1 MKNNANSNV
10 LQAYIKTEDIS
21 MLDVHTITHTTQ
33 QDPSAE
39 LPKSYWKMDYI

>member
-21 MLDVHTITHTTQ
+21 MLDVHTINTTQ

-39 LPKSYWKMDYI
+39 LPKPCCKMDYT